1 MTDHLGKQFAGYMT
15 ACYGAAWALR
25 IPSDQLAET
34 RQAFYMGALSYQ
46 GLVLGILDPATDTA
60 QGDLT
65 DGEAARGEAMFAEI
79 AAEIETFGERRIFD
93 LFARATNGGGN
104 A

>member
-15 ACYGAAWALR
+15 ACYGPAWAVR

-34 RQAFYMGALSYQ
+34 RQAFYMGALAYQ
-46 GLVLGILDPATDTA
+46 GLVLGILNPDAGPTTP
-60 QGDLT
+60 
-65 DGEAARGEAMFAEI
+65 EEEARGEAMFAEI
-79 AAEIETFGERRIFD
+79 ANEIETFGEGRIFD
-93 LFARATNGGGN
+93 LFARATNGGGR

>member
-1 MTDHLGKQFAGYMT
+1 MHMTNHLKKQFAGYMT
-15 ACYGAAWALR
+15 ACYGQAWALR

-46 GLVLGILDPATDTA
+46 GLALGVLNPDAGPTTP
-60 QGDLT
+60 
-65 DGEAARGEAMFAEI
+65 EEEARGEALFAELND
-79 AAEIETFGERRIFD
+79 EIETFGKGRIFE
-93 LFARATNGGGN
+93 LFENATGGGGR